1 MFDID
6 RWREIFQSISKNKL
20 RTFLGAFTVSLGI
33 FIFTVL
39 FGMGN
44 GLKNQ
49 FKEFFIDDAT
59 NLILIQAG
67 RTSKPYKGFKEN
79 RQIQFKN
86 EDLDLLKEEFGDNI
100 EYISP
105 RIYKD
110 VQVQYKNESGNYSA
124 RAVMPDHQF
133 MENTIIKKGRFIN
146 KEDIRNKKRYAVI
159 GRLVEK
165 DIYKST
171 DALGKFVNLNGLA
184 YMVIGVF
191 EDAGGDN
198 EERMIYLPVS
208 TTQLIY
214 KNTDEIDQINLTYNL
229 GIGADGARKMAKEI
243 EATLKEKHSIAKDD
257 LSGLYVYSVFENV
270 EQNMAFA
277 NVLQL
282 IVLFIGIGTLFA
294 GAIGIGNIM
303 VFVVQER
310 TKELGI
316 RKALGASPSSI
327 VWLILQESIF
337 ITAIAGYI
345 GLLIAV
351 FVLSRMGDS
360 LEDYFIKDPQVN
372 MSTIVTATVIL
383 VVVGAIAGFI
393 PAKRAAS
400 IRPIVALS
408 ND

>member
-6 RWREIFQSISKNKL
+6 RWREIFQSIGKNKL
-20 RTFLGAFTVSLGI
+20 RTFLGAFTVALGI

-49 FKEFFIDDAT
+49 FEEFFMDDAT
-59 NLILIQAG
+59 NAIFIYAG
-67 RTSKPYKGFKEN
+67 RTSKPYGGFKEN
-79 RQIQFKN
+79 RRIIFKN
-86 EDLDLLKEEFGDNI
+86 EDLALIEKEYGDKI

-105 RIYKD
+105 RIYKNVD
-110 VQVQYKNESGNYSA
+110 VRYKNEAGSYNA
-124 RAVMPDHQF
+124 TAVMPDHQF
-133 MENTIIKKGRFIN
+133 LEKTIITKGRYIN
-146 KEDIRNKKRYAVI
+146 NDDIKNKRRYAVI
-159 GRLVEK
+159 GRLVEE
-165 DIYKST
+165 DIYRNEEAVGT
-171 DALGKFVNLNGLA
+171 FVNLNGMA

-198 EERMIYLPVS
+198 EERRIYLPVS

-214 KNTDEIDQINLTYNL
+214 KNTDEIDQINLTYKL
-229 GIGADGARKMAKEI
+229 EIGIPGARKLVADI
-243 EATLKEKHSIAKDD
+243 TRTLKEKHSVARDD
-257 LSGLYVYSVFENV
+257 QSGIRVRSVFENV
-270 EQNMAFA
+270 EANMQFA

-303 VFVVQER
+303 VFVVKER

-316 RKALGASPSSI
+316 RKALGATPKSI

-337 ITAIAGYI
+337 ITALAGYI

-351 FVLSRMGDS
+351 LVLSRIGNS
-360 LEDYFIKDPQVN
+360 LQEYFIKDPQVN
-372 MSTIVTATVIL
+372 TSTVITATVIL
-383 VVVGAIAGFI
+383 VIVGAIAGFI

-400 IRPIVALS
+400 IRPIVALGE
-408 ND
+408 D

>member
-6 RWREIFQSISKNKL
+6 RWREIFQSIGKNKL
-20 RTFLGAFTVSLGI
+20 RTFLGAFTVALGI

-49 FKEFFIDDAT
+49 FEEFFMDDAT
-59 NLILIQAG
+59 NAIFIYAG
-67 RTSKPYKGFKEN
+67 RTSKPYGGFKEN
-79 RQIQFKN
+79 RRIIFKN
-86 EDLDLLKEEFGDNI
+86 EDLALIEKEYGDKI

-105 RIYKD
+105 RIYKN
-110 VQVQYKNESGNYSA
+110 VNVRYKNEAGSYNA
-124 RAVMPDHQF
+124 TAVMPDHQF
-133 MENTIIKKGRFIN
+133 LEKTIITKGRYIN
-146 KEDIRNKKRYAVI
+146 NDDIKNKRRYAVI
-159 GRLVEK
+159 GRLVEE
-165 DIYKST
+165 DIYRNEEAVGT
-171 DALGKFVNLNGLA
+171 FVNLNGMA

-198 EERMIYLPVS
+198 EERRIYLPVS

-214 KNTDEIDQINLTYNL
+214 KNTDEIDQINLTYQL
-229 GIGADGARKMAKEI
+229 EIGIPGARKLVSDI
-243 EATLKEKHSIAKDD
+243 TRTLKEKHSVARDD
-257 LSGLYVYSVFENV
+257 QSGIRVRSVFENV
-270 EQNMAFA
+270 EANMQFA

-303 VFVVQER
+303 VFVVKER

-316 RKALGASPSSI
+316 RKALGATPKSI

-337 ITAIAGYI
+337 ITSLAGYI

-351 FVLSRMGDS
+351 LVLSRIGNS
-360 LEDYFIKDPQVN
+360 LQDYFIKEPQVN
-372 MSTIVTATVIL
+372 MSTVITATIIL

-400 IRPIVALS
+400 IKPIVALGE
-408 ND
+408 D

>member
-59 NLILIQAG
+59 NLIMIQAG
-67 RTSKPYKGFKEN
+67 RTSRPYKGFKEN

-86 EDLDLLKEEFGDNI
+86 DDLELLKKEFGDKI
-100 EYISP
+100 EYLSP

-171 DALGKFVNLNGLA
+171 DALGKFINLNGLA
-184 YMVIGVF
+184 YMVVGVF
-191 EDAGGDN
+191 EDSGGDN

-229 GIGADGARKMAKEI
+229 GIGVDGARKMAKEI
-243 EATLKEKHSIAKDD
+243 ETILKEKHFVAKDD
-257 LSGLYVYSVFENV
+257 LSALRVHSVFENV

-327 VWLILQESIF
+327 IWLILQESIF

-351 FVLSRMGDS
+351 FVLSRMGDG

-372 MSTIVTATVIL
+372 MSTIISATVIL

>member
-59 NLILIQAG
+59 NLIIIQAG

-86 EDLDLLKEEFGDNI
+86 EDLELLKKEYGDNI
-100 EYISP
+100 EYLSP

-110 VQVQYKNESGNYSA
+110 VQVQYKNESGSYSA

-133 MENTIIKKGRFIN
+133 MEKNIIQKGRYIN
-146 KEDIRNKKRYAVI
+146 NEDIRNKKRYAVI
-159 GRLVEK
+159 GRLVEM
-165 DIYKST
+165 DIYKTT
-171 DALGKFVNLNGLA
+171 DAVGKFINLNGLA

-229 GIGADGARKMAKEI
+229 EIGADGARKMAKEI
-243 EATLKEKHSIAKDD
+243 EATLKEKHSVAKDD
-257 LSGLYVYSVFENV
+257 LSGMYVYSVFENV

-337 ITAIAGYI
+337 ITAIAGYA

-351 FVLSRMGDS
+351 FVLNRMGDS

-372 MSTIVTATVIL
+372 MSTIISATVIL